1 MVDRDQ
7 KESDDLLDK
16 LVASTRSPHGQFTA
30 EKSWPLLQ
38 KRIQGGF
45 GWYLWYHRVA
55 SLAAVILLCLAGW
68 GIYEYVIPPR
78 EQTYAAYAEV
88 RTILLPDSTEVT
100 LNRYSTLTCPV
111 RFKGKNRNVSLSGE
125 AYFEVR
131 KDVRHP
137 FIVQADEVEVK
148 VLGTH
153 FNLEAYPDDPEI
165 KTTLL
170 EGAVAVTSPGGV
182 ARLSPNEAAVYSRSV
197 RRLSTIRTK
206 KTNPEIA
213 WRQGD
218 FVFDNEPL
226 REIARKL
233 SHAFDTP
240 IIIQDDSL
248 ADYRIRARFSS
259 HETLDEILSLLKET
273 DSSKARIEDETGE
286 YVDHA
291 LLDMLCR
298 SSESP
303 AGGIAFRCVGRKC
316 FFGAVCPTGGERIR
330 VFFYLWRRC
339 FVTPTHYAF
348 GETTDGRGNIGR
360 GF

>member
-1 MVDRDQ
+1 MNYWTSWWLLHVRLMDSLQLKRVGLCCRNAS
-7 KESDDLLDK
+7 KAASDGIFGIIGWLLWRRLFFCVWLD
-16 LVASTRSPHGQFTA
+16 G
-30 EKSWPLLQ
+30 
-38 KRIQGGF
+38 
-45 GWYLWYHRVA
+45 
-55 SLAAVILLCLAGW
+55 

-153 FNLEAYPDDPEI
+153 FNLEAYPDDSEI

-182 ARLSPNEAAVYSRSV
+182 VRLSPNEAAIYSRSV
-197 RRLSTIRTK
+197 RRLSTVRTQ

-273 DSSKARIEDETGE
+273 VSFSYGRTGNQIIIQAKQE
-286 YVDHA
+286 
-291 LLDMLCR
+291 
-298 SSESP
+298 
-303 AGGIAFRCVGRKC
+303 
-316 FFGAVCPTGGERIR
+316 
-330 VFFYLWRRC
+330 
-339 FVTPTHYAF
+339 
-348 GETTDGRGNIGR
+348 
-360 GF
+360 

>member
-1 MVDRDQ
+1 MVYRDQ

-16 LVASTRSPHGQFTA
+16 LAASTRSPHGQFTA

-55 SLAAVILLCLAGW
+55 SLAAIILLCLAGW

-88 RTILLPDSTEVT
+88 RTILLPDSTE
-100 LNRYSTLTCPV
+100 
-111 RFKGKNRNVSLSGE
+111 
-125 AYFEVR
+125 
-131 KDVRHP
+131 VRHP

-182 ARLSPNEAAVYSRSV
+182 VRLSPNEAAVYSRSV
-197 RRLSTIRTK
+197 RRLSTIRTQ

-248 ADYRIRARFSS
+248 ADYRIRARFPS

-273 DSSKARIEDETGE
+273 VSFSYGRTGNQIIIQAKQE
-286 YVDHA
+286 
-291 LLDMLCR
+291 
-298 SSESP
+298 
-303 AGGIAFRCVGRKC
+303 
-316 FFGAVCPTGGERIR
+316 
-330 VFFYLWRRC
+330 
-339 FVTPTHYAF
+339 
-348 GETTDGRGNIGR
+348 
-360 GF
+360 

>member
-1 MVDRDQ
+1 
-7 KESDDLLDK
+7 
-16 LVASTRSPHGQFTA
+16 
-30 EKSWPLLQ
+30 
-38 KRIQGGF
+38 
-45 GWYLWYHRVA
+45 
-55 SLAAVILLCLAGW
+55 
-68 GIYEYVIPPR
+68 
-78 EQTYAAYAEV
+78 AYAEV

-131 KDVRHP
+131 KDARHP

-259 HETLDEILSLLKET
+259 QETLDEMLSLLKET
-273 DSSKARIEDETGE
+273 VSFSYERTGDQIVIQAKQE
-286 YVDHA
+286 
-291 LLDMLCR
+291 
-298 SSESP
+298 
-303 AGGIAFRCVGRKC
+303 
-316 FFGAVCPTGGERIR
+316 
-330 VFFYLWRRC
+330 
-339 FVTPTHYAF
+339 
-348 GETTDGRGNIGR
+348 
-360 GF
+360 

>member
-1 MVDRDQ
+1 MVYRNQ

-45 GWYLWYHRVA
+45 GWYLWNHRVA

-131 KDVRHP
+131 KDARHP

-182 ARLSPNEAAVYSRSV
+182 VRLYLTTNLCAKSPGNFLMRLILRSSFKMI
-197 RRLSTIRTK
+197 L
-206 KTNPEIA
+206 
-213 WRQGD
+213 W
-218 FVFDNEPL
+218 
-226 REIARKL
+226 
-233 SHAFDTP
+233 P
-240 IIIQDDSL
+240 IIGSVPVFPL
-248 ADYRIRARFSS
+248 TKLWMRSF
-259 HETLDEILSLLKET
+259 
-273 DSSKARIEDETGE
+273 
-286 YVDHA
+286 
-291 LLDMLCR
+291 LC
-298 SSESP
+298 
-303 AGGIAFRCVGRKC
+303 
-316 FFGAVCPTGGERIR
+316 
-330 VFFYLWRRC
+330 
-339 FVTPTHYAF
+339 
-348 GETTDGRGNIGR
+348 
-360 GF
+360 

>member
-1 MVDRDQ
+1 MVYRDQ

-16 LVASTRSPHGQFTA
+16 LVASTRSPHGRFTA

-55 SLAAVILLCLAGW
+55 SLAAIILLCLAGW

-131 KDVRHP
+131 KDARHP

-182 ARLSPNEAAVYSRSV
+182 VRLSPNEADLQSGPKRPIQK
-197 RRLSTIRTK
+197 L
-206 KTNPEIA
+206 P
-213 WRQGD
+213 GG
-218 FVFDNEPL
+218 
-226 REIARKL
+226 REILYLTTNLCAKSPGNFLMRL
-233 SHAFDTP
+233 
-240 IIIQDDSL
+240 
-248 ADYRIRARFSS
+248 
-259 HETLDEILSLLKET
+259 IL
-273 DSSKARIEDETGE
+273 
-286 YVDHA
+286 
-291 LLDMLCR
+291 R
-298 SSESP
+298 SSFKMILWPTIGSVP
-303 AGGIAFRCVGRKC
+303 VFLPRKPWMRSFLC
-316 FFGAVCPTGGERIR
+316 
-330 VFFYLWRRC
+330 
-339 FVTPTHYAF
+339 
-348 GETTDGRGNIGR
+348 
-360 GF
+360 